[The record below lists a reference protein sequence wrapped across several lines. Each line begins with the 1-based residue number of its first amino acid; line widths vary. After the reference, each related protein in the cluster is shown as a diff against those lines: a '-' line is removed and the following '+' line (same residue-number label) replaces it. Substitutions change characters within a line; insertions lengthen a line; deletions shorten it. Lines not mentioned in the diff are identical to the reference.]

1 MVGFICVLVQLLM
14 VKKNKLVY
22 LRLKNNVRPTNDV
35 KNWCDKIGSKIPCV
49 KIILF
54 LFRYTIAKVLELF
67 FPWMKVVC
75 NRDVSDNC
83 SRVISVVEKEV
94 LTVLDLSKTPMWRE
108 SINIYCSK

>member
-22 LRLKNNVRPTNDV
+22 LRLKSNVRPTNV
-35 KNWCDKIGSKIPCV
+35 IKNWYDKIGSKILCV

-54 LFRYTIAKVLELF
+54 LLRYTIAKVLELF
-67 FPWMKVVC
+67 FPLMKVVC

-83 SRVISVVEKEV
+83 SRLISVIEKEV
-94 LTVLDLSKTPMWRE
+94 LTVLDLSKTPM
-108 SINIYCSK
+108 